1 MSYRTFIVLLVAV
14 SIFVTACGSKVKE
27 TQNVSAPPTAAE
39 VLKEDNNAD
48 LLMVHDTLYQTNID
62 WVNQLDVIK
71 DKEIGKVESKYSVG
85 SGQTFKNK
93 MANHI
98 PVGTKIY
105 STKERNDV
113 LIVEINGIEKKYY
126 ALTEG

>member
-1 MSYRTFIVLLVAV
+1 MSYRTLIVLLVVV
-14 SIFVTACGSKVKE
+14 SIFVTACGTKVKE

-62 WVNQLDVIK
+62 WVNQLEVTK
-71 DKEIGKVESKYSVG
+71 DKEIGKVESKYG

-93 MANHI
+93 MANNI

>member
-1 MSYRTFIVLLVAV
+1 MSYKTLIVLLVAV
-14 SIFVTACGSKVKE
+14 SIFVTACGTKVKE
-27 TQNVSAPPTAAE
+27 TQTVSAPPTAAE
-39 VLKEDNNAD
+39 VLKVDNNAD

-62 WVNQLDVIK
+62 WVNQLEVTK
-71 DKEIGKVESKYSVG
+71 DKEIGKVESKYG

-93 MANHI
+93 MANNI